1 MKKTLFSKKALL
13 AAIACT
19 TFYAAT
25 TPQVWAEEVKDE
37 YNMDGVVVTASKIEE
52 EPFKAPANVDVV
64 TRAMIEANHYINI
77 NEALKNV
84 PGVTI
89 QSYGTGGE
97 NYSSN
102 LIYING
108 TSNVVFLIDG
118 MRVNT
123 NGIISSRFEPSTM
136 VNMDNV
142 ERIEILKGSASTLYG
157 SDAAGGVV
165 NIITKKLGKAEQKT
179 TISMMSGS
187 FNTSQYGVMNSGR
200 NKEDLYW
207 LISAQK
213 DLSGNFKDGNNNT
226 IQKGLNSKTID
237 LKLGKDFDKD
247 TAVEVNFENYNS
259 NYERPSTGGLKTTT
273 RLKGNKDN
281 TRVGL
286 SYKNRISDKAVNQ
299 LSVFKNVTDLVDDSE
314 AKSYLWSMRME
325 TTGFSDQLTYEYDKH
340 TLIGGFDFYQDKV
353 KRYVGMPSV
362 EGKNITNQSLYLQDA
377 WYMNDKITVT
387 TGLRSDYHSD
397 FGRHNTPSAVL
408 SYQPDEKTNYYFSY
422 KEFFVAPGISQL
434 YYHDA
439 YGNTGNPNLKPEE
452 GNTVEFG
459 IKHKF
464 DKSLN
469 ANFNIYRRKA
479 NNMIIFANQTYEN
492 TGEESTRGWN
502 INIDKTFNE
511 NLSTNIGYTYIYID
525 PTKSTLNP
533 NRDGYLPRG
542 QWNISTN
549 YQKDKFDMVL
559 NGRGI
564 VNRDGRKSQTTADE
578 FKTFWVWDA
587 AFNYQIQDN
596 AKVFLKVNN
605 IFDKF
610 YTDQCYNMDP
620 NSATGWYSA
629 PGRNIQ
635 VGIKY
640 TL

>member
-77 NEALKNV
+77 SEALKNV

-259 NYERPSTGGLKTTT
+259 NYERPSTGGLKTTN

-408 SYQPDEKTNYYFSY
+408 SYQPDEKTNYYVSY

>member
-77 NEALKNV
+77 SEALKNV

-408 SYQPDEKTNYYFSY
+408 SYQPDEKTNYYVSY

-464 DKSLN
+464 DKSLS

-492 TGEESTRGWN
+492 SGEESTRGWN
-502 INIDKTFNE
+502 INIDKTFNK

-525 PTKSTLNP
+525 PTKDTLNP

>member
-77 NEALKNV
+77 SEALKNV

-102 LIYING
+102 RIYING

-408 SYQPDEKTNYYFSY
+408 SYQPDEKTNYYVSY

-464 DKSLN
+464 DKSLI

>member
-77 NEALKNV
+77 SEALKNV

-97 NYSSN
+97 YYSSN
-102 LIYING
+102 QIYING

-408 SYQPDEKTNYYFSY
+408 SYQPDEKTNYYVSY

>member
-77 NEALKNV
+77 SEALKNV

-102 LIYING
+102 QIYING

-259 NYERPSTGGLKTTT
+259 NYEHPSTGGLKTTT

-408 SYQPDEKTNYYFSY
+408 SYQPDEKTNYYVSY
-422 KEFFVAPGISQL
+422 KEFFVAPGILQL

>member
-77 NEALKNV
+77 SEALKNV

-102 LIYING
+102 QIYING

-259 NYERPSTGGLKTTT
+259 NYERPSTGGLKTTN

-408 SYQPDEKTNYYFSY
+408 SYQPDEKTNYYVSY

>member
-77 NEALKNV
+77 SEALKNV

-179 TISMMSGS
+179 TISMMSGR

-408 SYQPDEKTNYYFSY
+408 SYQPDEKTNYYVSY

>member
-77 NEALKNV
+77 SEAFKNV
-84 PGVTI
+84 PGITI

-102 LIYING
+102 RIYING

-179 TISMMSGS
+179 TISMMRGS

-314 AKSYLWSMRME
+314 AKSYLWSMKME

-408 SYQPDEKTNYYFSY
+408 SYQPDEKTNYYVSY

-479 NNMIIFANQTYEN
+479 SNMIIFANQTYEN

>member
-25 TPQVWAEEVKDE
+25 TPQVWAEEAKDE
-37 YNMDGVVVTASKIEE
+37 YKMDGVVVTASKMEE
-52 EPFKAPANVDVV
+52 EPFKAPANVDVI
-64 TRAMIEANHYINI
+64 TSAMIEANHYINI
-77 NEALKNV
+77 SEALKNV
-84 PGVTI
+84 PGVNI

-102 LIYING
+102 RIYING

-136 VNMDNV
+136 VNMDNI
-142 ERIEILKGSASTLYG
+142 ERIEVLKGSASTLYG

-179 TISMMSGS
+179 TVSMMSGS
-187 FNTSQYGVMNSGR
+187 FNTSQYGLMNSGR
-200 NKEDLYW
+200 NKDDLYW

-226 IQKGLNSKTID
+226 IQKGLNSNTID

-247 TAVEVNFENYNS
+247 TVLEVNFENYNS
-259 NYERPSTGGLKTTT
+259 DYERPSTGGLKTTT

-314 AKSYLWSMRME
+314 AKSYLWSMKME

-362 EGKNITNQSLYLQDA
+362 EGKSITNQSLYLQDA
-377 WYMNDKITVT
+377 WYMNDKITLT

-408 SYQPDEKTNYYFSY
+408 SYQPDEKTNYYVSY
-422 KEFFVAPGISQL
+422 KEFFVAPGMSQL

-459 IKHKF
+459 VKHKF
-464 DKSLN
+464 DKSLS
-469 ANFNIYRRKA
+469 ANFNIYRRQA
-479 NNMIIFANQTYEN
+479 SNMIIFANQTYEN
-492 TGEESTRGWN
+492 SGEESTRGWN
-502 INIDKTFNE
+502 INIDKTFNK

-525 PTKSTLNP
+525 PTKDTLNP

>member
-77 NEALKNV
+77 SEALKNV

-377 WYMNDKITVT
+377 WYMNDKITFT
-387 TGLRSDYHSD
+387 PGLRSDYHSD

-408 SYQPDEKTNYYFSY
+408 SYQPDEKTNYYVSY

-492 TGEESTRGWN
+492 TGKESTRGWN

>member
-77 NEALKNV
+77 SEALKNV

-102 LIYING
+102 QIYING

-408 SYQPDEKTNYYFSY
+408 SYQPDEKTNYYVSY

-502 INIDKTFNE
+502 INIDKTFNK

-525 PTKSTLNP
+525 PTKDTLNP

>member
-77 NEALKNV
+77 SEALKNV

-102 LIYING
+102 QIYING

-362 EGKNITNQSLYLQDA
+362 EGKNITNQSLYLKDA

-408 SYQPDEKTNYYFSY
+408 SYQPDEKTNYYVSY

-492 TGEESTRGWN
+492 TGKESTRGWN

-525 PTKSTLNP
+525 PTKSILNP

>member
-77 NEALKNV
+77 SEALKNV

-102 LIYING
+102 QIYING

-408 SYQPDEKTNYYFSY
+408 SYQPDEKTNYYVSY

-502 INIDKTFNE
+502 INIDKTFNK

-525 PTKSTLNP
+525 PTNSTLNP

>member
-77 NEALKNV
+77 SEALKNV

-259 NYERPSTGGLKTTT
+259 NYERPSTGGLKTTN

-408 SYQPDEKTNYYFSY
+408 SYQPDEKTNYYVSY

-464 DKSLN
+464 DKSLS

>member
-77 NEALKNV
+77 SEALKNV

-102 LIYING
+102 RIYING

-314 AKSYLWSMRME
+314 AKSYLLSMRME

-408 SYQPDEKTNYYFSY
+408 SYQPDEKTNYYVSY

>member
-77 NEALKNV
+77 SEALKNV

-408 SYQPDEKTNYYFSY
+408 SYQPDEKTNYYVSY

-620 NSATGWYSA
+620 NSATDWYSA

>member
-77 NEALKNV
+77 SEALKNV

-408 SYQPDEKTNYYFSY
+408 SYQPDEKTNYYVSY

-578 FKTFWVWDA
+578 FKTFWVWDT

>member
-77 NEALKNV
+77 SEALKNV

-102 LIYING
+102 QIYING

-299 LSVFKNVTDLVDDSE
+299 LSVFK
-314 AKSYLWSMRME
+314 
-325 TTGFSDQLTYEYDKH
+325 
-340 TLIGGFDFYQDKV
+340 DKV
-353 KRYVGMPSV
+353 R
-362 EGKNITNQSLYLQDA
+362 I
-377 WYMNDKITVT
+377 
-387 TGLRSDYHSD
+387 
-397 FGRHNTPSAVL
+397 
-408 SYQPDEKTNYYFSY
+408 
-422 KEFFVAPGISQL
+422 
-434 YYHDA
+434 
-439 YGNTGNPNLKPEE
+439 
-452 GNTVEFG
+452 
-459 IKHKF
+459 
-464 DKSLN
+464 
-469 ANFNIYRRKA
+469 
-479 NNMIIFANQTYEN
+479 
-492 TGEESTRGWN
+492 
-502 INIDKTFNE
+502 
-511 NLSTNIGYTYIYID
+511 
-525 PTKSTLNP
+525 
-533 NRDGYLPRG
+533 
-542 QWNISTN
+542 
-549 YQKDKFDMVL
+549 MV
-559 NGRGI
+559 
-564 VNRDGRKSQTTADE
+564 
-578 FKTFWVWDA
+578 
-587 AFNYQIQDN
+587 
-596 AKVFLKVNN
+596 
-605 IFDKF
+605 
-610 YTDQCYNMDP
+610 
-620 NSATGWYSA
+620 
-629 PGRNIQ
+629 
-635 VGIKY
+635 
-640 TL
+640 

>member
-77 NEALKNV
+77 SEALKNV

-408 SYQPDEKTNYYFSY
+408 SYQPDEKTNYYVSY

-479 NNMIIFANQTYEN
+479 NNMIIFANKTYEN

>member
-25 TPQVWAEEVKDE
+25 TPQVWAEEAKDE
-37 YNMDGVVVTASKIEE
+37 YKMDGVVVTASKMEE
-52 EPFKAPANVDVV
+52 EPFKAPANVDVI
-64 TRAMIEANHYINI
+64 TSAMIEANHYINI
-77 NEALKNV
+77 SEALKNV

-102 LIYING
+102 RIYING

-136 VNMDNV
+136 VNMDNI
-142 ERIEILKGSASTLYG
+142 ERIEVLKGSASTLYG

-179 TISMMSGS
+179 TVSMMSGS
-187 FNTSQYGVMNSGR
+187 FNTSQYGLMNSGR
-200 NKEDLYW
+200 NKDDLYW

-226 IQKGLNSKTID
+226 IQKGLNSNTID

-247 TAVEVNFENYNS
+247 TVLEVNFENYNS
-259 NYERPSTGGLKTTT
+259 DYERPSTGGLKTTT

-314 AKSYLWSMRME
+314 AKSYLLSMRME

-408 SYQPDEKTNYYFSY
+408 SYQPDEKTNYYVSY